1 MGAPTGPRAAG
12 RPASFPSLFS
22 STGRAPV
29 PAGLRIRLDP
39 DTAEERALRSL
50 GHRSVAGIDE
60 VGRGCLAGPVV
71 AGAVILPPGWIPPG
85 LRDSKLLD
93 AATRERLATMIRARA
108 VAWAVAEVSAALID
122 RINILQA
129 TLLASALAA
138 ARLAVRPDALITD
151 SLDLPGVAV
160 VQRVLTDADRVCASV
175 AAASVV
181 AKVHRDRLMAVF
193 DQRYPG
199 YGFAVHKGYA
209 APEHRAAI
217 EALGLSPI
225 HRRTFGS
232 CVGRPDLDQTR
243 LWAEAEPLVPPVDE
257 GAADAPTDAPA
268 ARVRG
273 G

>member
-1 MGAPTGPRAAG
+1 MGAPTGRRSAG
-12 RPASFPSLFS
+12 RSASFPSLFS
-22 STGRAPV
+22 PTGRAPV
-29 PAGLRIRLDP
+29 PAGLRVRLDP
-39 DTAEERALRSL
+39 DAAEERALQSL

-71 AGAVILPPGWIPPG
+71 AGAVILPLGWIPPG

-93 AATRERLATMIRARA
+93 AATRERLATEIRARA
-108 VAWAVAEVSAALID
+108 VAWAVAEVSAPLID

-129 TLLASALAA
+129 TLLASVLAA

-199 YGFAVHKGYA
+199 YRFAVHKGYA

-243 LWAEAEPLVPPVDE
+243 LWAEAEPAATPAGD
-257 GAADAPTDAPA
+257 GAADGPA
-268 ARVRG
+268 TRVSG